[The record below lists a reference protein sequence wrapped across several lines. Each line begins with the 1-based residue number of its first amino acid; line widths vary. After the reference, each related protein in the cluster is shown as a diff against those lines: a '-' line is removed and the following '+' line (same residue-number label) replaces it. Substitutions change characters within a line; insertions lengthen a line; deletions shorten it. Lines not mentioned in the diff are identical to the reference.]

1 MEEMN
6 NTYRK
11 VGYALLIA
19 GILDICLMIWAIS
32 NKQGYSSS
40 FNIFAVI
47 AGIFLIKGSV
57 KTARIVRWFSA
68 FLLLAF
74 GALLIIYPMIMPID
88 LLIVQFKLNATNI
101 LLSLMFSSV
110 LLGFIFWVYKQL
122 SNQESLASLEAAGYK
137 TGKPKSALYVVV
149 GMFIIGLAMV
159 IPAFTGESATKALML
174 AKEQYDPDYKYHLTN
189 LNFSG
194 DHVNA
199 IIIAY
204 NNETVQNVKVEW

>member
-6 NTYRK
+6 KTYRK
-11 VGYALLIA
+11 VGYALLIV

-40 FNIFAVI
+40 LNIFAVI
-47 AGIFLIKGSV
+47 ASIFLIKGSV

-68 FLLLAF
+68 FSLMAF
-74 GALLIIYPMIMPID
+74 GALLVIYPIMMPID
-88 LLIVQFKLNATNI
+88 LLIVQFKLNTSNI
-101 LLSLMFSSV
+101 LLSLIFSSI

-122 SNQESLASLEAAGYK
+122 SNQESLTSLEAAGYK
-137 TGKPKSALYVVV
+137 TGKPKTALYAVL
-149 GMFIIGLAMV
+149 GIFILGLVMV
-159 IPAFTGESATKALML
+159 IPAFTGESANKALML
-174 AKEQYDPDYKYHLTN
+174 AKEQYGPDYKYHLTN

-199 IIIAY
+199 VIVAY
-204 NNETVQNVKVEW
+204 NNETVQNVKVGW

>member
-1 MEEMN
+1 MEEIN

-11 VGYALLIA
+11 VGYALIVV
-19 GILDICLMIWAIS
+19 GILDIGLMIWAIS
-32 NKQGYSSS
+32 NEQSYSSS
-40 FNIFAVI
+40 LNIFAVI

-57 KTARIVRWFSA
+57 KTARIVRWISSFS
-68 FLLLAF
+68 LIAF
-74 GALLIIYPMIMPID
+74 GALLVIYPLMMPID
-88 LLIVQFKLNATNI
+88 LLIVQFKLNTSNI
-101 LLSLMFSSV
+101 LLSLLLSSA

-122 SNQESLASLEAAGYK
+122 SNQESLSSLEAAGYK

-149 GMFIIGLAMV
+149 GILILGLAMV

-174 AKEQYDPDYKYHLTN
+174 AKEQYGPDYKYHLTN

-194 DHVNA
+194 DQINA

-204 NNETVQNVKVEW
+204 NNESVQNVKVGW